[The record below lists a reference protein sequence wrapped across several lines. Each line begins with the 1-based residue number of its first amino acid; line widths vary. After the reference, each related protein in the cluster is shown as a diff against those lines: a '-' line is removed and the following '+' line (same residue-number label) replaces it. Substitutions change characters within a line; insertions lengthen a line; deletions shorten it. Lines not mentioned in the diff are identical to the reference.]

1 MIVSGKFFLAVVVAV
16 GLTGCSKFR
25 AVQKSTDWRVKYE
38 AGFDYYEKKDYYR
51 AAVLFEEIQPI
62 VRGLPEGEKVEFF
75 LAYCQYYEKT
85 YLLAANQYKSF
96 YETYG
101 RSTLA
106 EEAQFMYAFSL
117 YKSSP
122 PANLDQRGS
131 IEAMD
136 AMQAFINI
144 YPTSRFVE
152 QAAQVIEESQQKL
165 EEKGYE
171 NAKQY
176 LKLRMYQA
184 AIIAFEN
191 FRQAYPDSRYLEE
204 IASLKVVAQ
213 YQLAARSFE
222 NLQEKRFKQVV
233 QFYQELVDAYPGS
246 KFIKTVER
254 MYSDSLYKINQF
266 KKTNS

>member
-1 MIVSGKFFLAVVVAV
+1 MVALA
-16 GLTGCSKFR
+16 GCSKFR
-25 AVQKSTDWRVKYE
+25 SVQKSTDWRVKYE
-38 AGFDYYEKKDYYR
+38 AGFEYYETKDYYR

-75 LAYCQYYEKT
+75 LAYCQFYEKT
-85 YLLAANQYKSF
+85 YLLAANQYKTF

-101 RSTLA
+101 RSALA
-106 EEAQFMYAFSL
+106 EEAQFMYAYSL

-131 IEAMD
+131 VEAMD

-144 YPTSRFVE
+144 YPASRFVE

-184 AIIAFEN
+184 AIIAFDN
-191 FRQAYPDSRYLEE
+191 FRRSYPDSKYLEE
-204 IASLKVVAQ
+204 ITSLKVIAQ
-213 YQLAARSFE
+213 YELADRSFL

-233 QFYQELVDAYPGS
+233 EFYQELIDNYPES

-254 MYSDSLYKINQF
+254 MYADSLIKINQL
-266 KKTNS
+266 KKNNS

>member
-1 MIVSGKFFLAVVVAV
+1 MVLVLA
-16 GLTGCSKFR
+16 GCSRFR
-25 AVQKSTDWRVKYE
+25 SIQKSADWRVKYE

-51 AAVLFEEIQPI
+51 AAVLFEEIQAI

-75 LAYCQYYEKT
+75 LAYCQFYEKT
-85 YLLAANQYKSF
+85 YLLAANQFKTF

-106 EEAQFMYAFSL
+106 EEAQFMYAYSL

-136 AMQAFINI
+136 AMQAFINV

-152 QAAQVIEESQQKL
+152 QAAQVIQESQQKL

-184 AIIAFEN
+184 AIIAFDN
-191 FRQAYPDSRYLEE
+191 FRQAYPDSKYLEE
-204 IASLKVVAQ
+204 IASLKVIAQ
-213 YQLAARSFE
+213 YELADRSFQ

-233 QFYQELVDAYPGS
+233 EFYQELVDSYPGS
-246 KFIKTVER
+246 KYIKNVER
-254 MYSDSLYKINQF
+254 MYSDSLYKINQL

>member
-1 MIVSGKFFLAVVVAV
+1 MGV
-16 GLTGCSKFR
+16 GLILVLASCSKFR
-25 AVQKSTDWRVKYE
+25 SIQKSTDWRVKYE

-51 AAVLFEEIQPI
+51 AAVLFEEIQAI

-75 LAYCQYYEKT
+75 LAYCQFYEKT
-85 YLLAANQYKSF
+85 YLLAANQYKTF

-101 RSTLA
+101 RSALA

-131 IEAMD
+131 VEAMD

-144 YPTSRFVE
+144 YPASRFVE
-152 QAAQVIEESQQKL
+152 QATQVIVESQQKL

-184 AIIAFEN
+184 AIIAFDN
-191 FRQAYPDSRYLEE
+191 FRQAYPDSKYLEE
-204 IASLKVVAQ
+204 IASLKVIAQ
-213 YQLAARSFE
+213 YELADRSFQ

-233 QFYQELVDAYPGS
+233 EFYQELIDNYPGS
-246 KFIKTVER
+246 KFIKDVER
-254 MYSDSLYKINQF
+254 MYSDSLYKINQL